1 MKVLIRFA
9 FALLSCQGHY
19 RESSLNKIMQ
29 NNEQTRAFFCRN
41 TPVLLTAITGCLLAC
56 NQFTPGNEP
65 PEIRRQGTLFYKEC
79 CYCCSSVLSFLSASA
94 SIYVASRIGMIFS
107 PGENSNC

>member
-1 MKVLIRFA
+1 
-9 FALLSCQGHY
+9 
-19 RESSLNKIMQ
+19 MQ
-29 NNEQTRAFFCRN
+29 NNQQTRAFFCRN
-41 TPVLLTAITGCLLAC
+41 TPVLLTAVTGCLLAC

-65 PEIRRQGTLFYKEC
+65 PEIRRQGTYFTS
-79 CYCCSSVLSFLSASA
+79 YCCSSVLSFLSASA